1 MGTASTGVRAAIG
14 EITLPETIR
23 VCLFDLDG
31 VLTQTAATHAAAWKE
46 MFDAFL
52 SAWSAQTGHP
62 EAPFDAHADY
72 ERYVDGRP
80 RLDGVKTFL
89 DARAITLPVGDADA
103 PPGTASLHAL
113 ANWKNELLLRSL
125 ERGQIAVYDGSV
137 QFVAAVRGTGRSTAV
152 VSSSAN
158 THAVLAATGM
168 SDLFDAVVDG
178 VVIVERDLKGKP
190 APDSFL
196 AAAEELGVAPAA
208 AAVFEDAT
216 AGVAAGRNGGFGWV
230 VGVDRGGRRRALEAA
245 GADVVVDDLSEI
257 GVR

>member
-1 MGTASTGVRAAIG
+1 VVIG
-14 EITLPETIR
+14 DLVLPRTIR
-23 VCLFDLDG
+23 ACLFDLDG

-52 SAWSAQTGHP
+52 SRWSAQTGRN
-62 EAPFDAHADY
+62 EAPFDEHADY

-80 RLDGVKTFL
+80 RLDGVKAFL
-89 DARAITLPVGDADA
+89 DARGIALPLGDADA
-103 PPGTASLHAL
+103 PPGTGSIHAL
-113 ANWKNELLLRSL
+113 ANWKNQLLLRRL
-125 ERGQIAVYDGSV
+125 EQGQIAVYEGSV
-137 QFVAAVRGTGRSTAV
+137 KFVRAVRRAGRSTAV

-178 VVIVERDLKGKP
+178 VTIVERGLKGKP

-196 AAAEELGVAPAA
+196 AAAEELGVPPAE
-208 AAVFEDAT
+208 AAVFEDAI

-230 VGVDRGGRRRALEAA
+230 VGVDRVGHRRALVDA
-245 GADVVVDDLSEI
+245 GADVVVNDLSEI
-257 GVR
+257 RV